1 MNVLPVIEREMR
13 AQARH
18 SFTYLLRVLSA
29 SALLLAALIFRADYG
44 IGPRLGSL
52 LFSYLNCAL
61 FVSIWVLVPLLS
73 ADCISRE
80 RREGTVGLL
89 FLTPLKARE
98 IVLAKGF
105 VHGLRSLT
113 LWLSVLPV
121 LTIVFLLG
129 GVTWKEAVLSVLMNF
144 SSICWALAAG
154 LIASSYSKPWVRAI
168 LLSAGL
174 ALCFSVV
181 FVIFNGIMVTNAI
194 SADPSFRLGFPYQY
208 ARWQFGPNRAAYI
221 GGPLQWHL
229 PAGFFAA
236 TDLEA
241 WWGDM
246 FRVLTRASQR
256 AWLVAAGETALLSV
270 VFLLAAVLVAA
281 GNLRRGW
288 QEEPPSAK
296 RIWFEETFCTP
307 VIGVH
312 FFHRWLRRK
321 LERNPIGWLEQRT
334 WTGRLVTWGWFAV
347 LVSFYSVIF
356 YAPNI
361 VQLLPGV
368 QTFMAWSLLML
379 VAVSAAGSFQRERET
394 RVLELLLVSPMTAGE
409 IIAGRLR
416 GLWGQ
421 FLPSFVLMVTVWLY
435 LGIIFHNQ
443 GNQQFSL
450 LPFFCVGYFTLPV
463 IGLYY
468 SLKRSNFIS
477 SFLTTLFVGL
487 FVPKLLSWLA
497 TWLLWVYFM
506 ANSMSPFSVISTP
519 LSQSQ
524 PVLIFQAA
532 IALWLG
538 WKLHQNLVHR
548 TFAFSTST
556 T

>member
-18 SFTYLLRVLSA
+18 SFTYLSRVLSA
-29 SALLLAALIFRADYG
+29 SALLLAALIFWASYG
-44 IGPRLGSL
+44 FGPRLGSL
-52 LFSYLNCAL
+52 MFSYLNCAL
-61 FVSIWVLVPLLS
+61 FISIWVLVPLLA

-80 RREGTVGLL
+80 QREGTVGLL

-98 IVLAKGF
+98 IVLAKGL

-129 GVTWKEAVLSVLMNF
+129 GVTWKEAALSVLMNF

-154 LIASSYSKPWVRAI
+154 LIASSLSKPWVRAI
-168 LLSAGL
+168 LLSGGL
-174 ALCFSVV
+174 AACFCVV
-181 FVIFNGIMVTNAI
+181 FMIFCSLLITSAI
-194 SADPSFRLGFPYQY
+194 SSDPAFRLGFPYQY
-208 ARWQFGPNRAAYI
+208 ARWQFGINRAAYI

-236 TDLEA
+236 TDFEA
-241 WWGDM
+241 WWGEM
-246 FRVLTRASQR
+246 FRVLSRPSQR
-256 AWLVAAGETALLSV
+256 AWLVAAGETALFSMA
-270 VFLLAAVLVAA
+270 FLLAAVLFAA
-281 GNLRRGW
+281 RNLRRGW
-288 QEEPPSAK
+288 QEEPPSA
-296 RIWFEETFCTP
+296 RRVWFEETFCTP
-307 VIGVH
+307 VIGVN

-334 WTGRLVTWGWFAV
+334 WTGRLVTWGWLAV
-347 LVSFYSVIF
+347 LISIYSVIF

-409 IIAGRLR
+409 IISGRLR

-421 FLPSFVLMVTVWLY
+421 FLPSFVLMVTVWTY
-435 LGIIFHNQ
+435 LGLIFHND
-443 GNQQFSL
+443 GDRNFGMM
-450 LPFFCVGYFTLPV
+450 PFFCGGYFTLPV

-468 SLKRSNFIS
+468 SLKRANFIS
-477 SFLTTLFVGL
+477 SFLGTIFVGL
-487 FVPKLLSWLA
+487 LGPLLLWRVASWLIWVYTSA
-497 TWLLWVYFM
+497 TWPL
-506 ANSMSPFSVISTP
+506 SPFNPFTQASV
-519 LSQSQ
+519 L
-524 PVLIFQAA
+524 PVLILQAS
-532 IALWLG
+532 IALRLG
-538 WKLHQNLVHR
+538 WMLHRNLVHR